1 MVYERR
7 SPAQSVRGHSLTAG
21 AGQMNSVGVG
31 VIVPERAPTTA
42 RLRLSLRL
50 NLARVLSLAWVLI
63 LLVLGTAALW
73 QVAAAN
79 GSVKAVTIRAMSN
92 APQHEEITMSLGQTL
107 KLTLISLD
115 TSHTIIFD
123 GLGVSVT
130 AGPSETVTREITVDE
145 AGTYLF
151 RCTRPEHEGVVGT
164 LTVTQ

>member
-21 AGQMNSVGVG
+21 AGRMNSLGVG
-31 VIVPERAPTTA
+31 VIVPERAPTAA
-42 RLRLSLRL
+42 RLRVSLRFS
-50 NLARVLSLAWVLI
+50 LARVLLLAWVLI
-63 LLVLGTAALW
+63 LLGLGTAAIW
-73 QVAAAN
+73 QVSAAN
-79 GSVKAVTIRAMSN
+79 GSVKAVTIRAMSD

-123 GLGVSVT
+123 GLGVSLT
-130 AGPSETVTREITVDE
+130 AGPSETVTREITVDK

-151 RCTRPEHEGVVGT
+151 HCARPEHDGMVGT
-164 LTVTQ
+164 LTVTP